1 MEELSRDIE
10 QLFEAGQQLGKRTQS
25 GARLAIFLMDN
36 LAELMMHRTA
46 SHWLEWDKHWHRPP
60 KYTPEKRRKV
70 TEWFNEKVNFLW
82 NETKELNEAEANILK
97 LGHRLRNEAYHRGVN
112 RGAVIIAI
120 ASIYYE
126 VVCNLHPRMWVGHY
140 SITQD
145 NEVIPN
151 FFRSYGL
158 EIGQPLVDKAV
169 LEQLSGKFLEG
180 KLCTISDLARTLS
193 DDLVTRL
200 DGGLEA
206 LSYIAE
212 NPRTSDDVLK
222 HIQFYDKFWSEHTF
236 PQTEEG
242 ARQYFQAWEME
253 YRSYAPSVTVAR
265 IERWRERSIS
275 LASETSLSM
284 IVFKFDQLDLEL
296 LPVEDKI
303 IEAAVA
309 YDMAIDQQVQRM
321 KEERRER

>member
-1 MEELSRDIE
+1 MVW
-10 QLFEAGQQLGKRTQS
+10 
-25 GARLAIFLMDN
+25 RL
-36 LAELMMHRTA
+36 
-46 SHWLEWDKHWHRPP
+46 
-60 KYTPEKRRKV
+60 
-70 TEWFNEKVNFLW
+70 
-82 NETKELNEAEANILK
+82 
-97 LGHRLRNEAYHRGVN
+97 
-112 RGAVIIAI
+112 
-120 ASIYYE
+120 
-126 VVCNLHPRMWVGHY
+126 
-140 SITQD
+140 
-145 NEVIPN
+145 
-151 FFRSYGL
+151 
-158 EIGQPLVDKAV
+158 GQPLVDKAV
-169 LEQLSGKFLEG
+169 LEPLSDKFLEG

-253 YRSYAPSVTVAR
+253 YHSYAPSVTVAR
-265 IERWRERSIS
+265 MERWRERSIF

-284 IVFKFDQLDLEL
+284 IVFKFDQLDLEF

-309 YDMAIDQQVQRM
+309 YDVAIDQQVQRM